1 MQQLERAEKFD
12 ENRMRAAGRHAPVLD
27 VSIETNKRLP
37 PRLSP
42 ALHDS
47 MLAITTVYSVHPQP

>member
-27 VSIETNKRLP
+27 VSIETN
-37 PRLSP
+37 
-42 ALHDS
+42 
-47 MLAITTVYSVHPQP
+47 MLDTTPVTSAA